1 MEKKKL
7 YIITII
13 ILVLFLGSLLIL
25 LIFSKKSPPQEKP
38 AVITVFPTI
47 TTFPSLQLSQ
57 IPISVT
63 IPVQKITPK
72 ISVTNA
78 PGKSVVSGVIVND
91 ISKIGRVIDAKG
103 DMVFSDDRR
112 YQVMYLPLYKIF
124 YVTVLEAPFAQNRI
138 LAENYFIK
146 TLGITRDQSCR
157 MTVYVDVSE
166 VIDPKKGGKKYNLSW
181 CTD

>member
-7 YIITII
+7 YIIAII
-13 ILVLFLGSLLIL
+13 ILVLFFGSLLIL

-38 AVITVFPTI
+38 AVITPVYK
-47 TTFPSLQLSQ
+47 

-63 IPVQKITPK
+63 VPVQKITQK

-78 PGKSVVSGVIVND
+78 PGKSVVSGVVVND
-91 ISKIGRVIDAKG
+91 ISKIGRVIDTKG

-124 YVTVLEAPFAQNRI
+124 YVTVLEAPFEQNRI